1 MARRANPAVIGGFVI
16 GALTL
21 AVVGL
26 VLFGSGRFLHKTKP
40 LVAYFEG
47 SVKGVSIGAPVT
59 FKGAKVG
66 AVTDLQV
73 VVDTKKHTITTPV
86 YFEIDPARLRD
97 VSGGAY
103 KMSPA
108 TRKTM
113 KRLFEQGL
121 RAELEMQSF
130 VTGQVGIALDFDPD
144 TPVRLTGL
152 SKDVLEVPTV
162 PSDIE
167 KFTRTIQ
174 EIPIAEITT
183 AAKETLETVRAM
195 VQSPE
200 TRAMLASLHNASR
213 RSEEALAAAEKL
225 IRRVDGQVEPLMAEI
240 TATAKSARGALGEA
254 QTALAR
260 LTPTVE
266 SAMKDYQALAQDGRA
281 LIHDGQGLIRDAQT
295 LAKNADERLGK
306 LTVSLDRTLAGLD
319 RTLSGAD
326 EVIGEGST
334 MRVGLETALD
344 DLSDAAQSIRVLAD
358 YLERNPNALV
368 FGKGRSSR

>member
-1 MARRANPAVIGGFVI
+1 
-16 GALTL
+16 
-21 AVVGL
+21 
-26 VLFGSGRFLHKTKP
+26 
-40 LVAYFEG
+40 
-47 SVKGVSIGAPVT
+47 
-59 FKGAKVG
+59 
-66 AVTDLQV
+66 
-73 VVDTKKHTITTPV
+73 
-86 YFEIDPARLRD
+86 
-97 VSGGAY
+97 
-103 KMSPA
+103 
-108 TRKTM
+108 
-113 KRLFEQGL
+113 
-121 RAELEMQSF
+121 MQSF